1 VRHPTDDLSAL
12 VDGALPPRRA
22 EEVRHH
28 LSGCESC
35 RALHARITGAVA
47 ALSGLPPPP
56 EPSPWFA
63 VRLEARLAS
72 EASRRRGPLARL
84 AALAVR
90 WRIAAP
96 VGALA
101 VAAAVTVVVVR
112 TRAANERELA
122 SQLDLLADY
131 EVVANL
137 DALSSPGDAEI
148 ATHLDAL
155 EAEGSP
161 R

>member
-1 VRHPTDDLSAL
+1 MKHPTDDLTAL
-12 VDGALPPRRA
+12 ADGALSPERA
-22 EEVRHH
+22 DEVRRH
-28 LSGCESC
+28 LAGCERC
-35 RALHARITGAVA
+35 RALHARIAGAVA

-72 EASRRRGPLARL
+72 EASRRRGPLAALSTL
-84 AALAVR
+84 AWR

-96 VGALA
+96 VGVLA
-101 VAAAVTVVVVR
+101 AAAAVAVMVVR
-112 TRAANERELA
+112 SRAANERELA

-137 DALSSPGDAEI
+137 EALSSPGDAEI
-148 ATHLDAL
+148 AAHLDAI
-155 EAEGSP
+155 EQEGS
-161 R
+161 RR